1 MLLLYSFLNMKKPG
15 NKSKTAKKKVKT
27 IKSDRKKGKKNFRT
41 WLKEHRAMI
50 IISVIMIIIF
60 VASGTKTFLYLNFIL
75 GNDIIIHLDADK
87 EELNL
92 VRGGEESVNF
102 KAGVITNPF
111 CTAECE
117 SSFEDI
123 SNNKTIDYDNFK
135 LAPGIPIT
143 KEYKIMVDDFGEGQK
158 LYRFRLECIGS
169 ASFLCHTKGE
179 STSRNILIT
188 VEYNLTEDEK
198 ILKNDLKQ
206 NLINLKERLSDLATK
221 ANEVDLVINDLDKH
235 VSIDETK
242 KEFDNA
248 EKEIS
253 KLIEDLNVLKKIWDN
268 QDYYELNKKFKDANT
283 ESIKTAD
290 LIIKIERNVSDSVFL
305 YNSLAD
311 ELNETRE
318 KLKEIKK
325 VLVLDEYLAIEINDN
340 IKVFNSVITSFK
352 LRNEISKK
360 GIEVYSINYS
370 VYTLHEI
377 IKSYE
382 RVESLKRSIE
392 VDINYNI
399 LCMLNQTCVQRPS
412 ISERANQ
419 TEFELENACDNIDE
433 LKVLYTNISND
444 NNNSYANE
452 STDAV
457 DAIKKG
463 IAMEYLNELPEERY
477 DNDII
482 KEILLNYIQNLTADS
497 YDINSTEILKQL
509 IKDQPESCQKINI
522 TYYDLNN
529 ESIELI
535 KEEETMPVKIGIE
548 FDDPLPKCCVFGK
561 CSTCCLSEECVND
574 PSKFPVVFV
583 HGHSVNKKTSADY
596 SLDVFNKLQKELEK
610 DGYLNAGSI
619 SLYTPVDTSPGVW
632 GLSQAPVSIKASYY
646 FDVFKEPEN
655 YVVVQ
660 IKSENIDTYALRLR
674 EIIQTIKHKTG
685 KPKVILMAHSMGG
698 LVSRRYLQ
706 IFGEEDVEKLIM
718 IGTPNQGIE
727 GDIAHMCPIIGDK
740 YACRDMAVNS
750 LFMNKLNRG
759 ELPNIE
765 IYMIIGDGC
774 QMNGQPGDG
783 TVLVKNARLE
793 GEMVENFIING
804 TCNGL
809 EKLHSEMLD
818 PQLYPEVY
826 KIIKGAL
833 KIE

>member
-1 MLLLYSFLNMKKPG
+1 MLLLYLFFNMKNLG
-15 NKSKTAKKKVKT
+15 NKSKTARKKKVKT
-27 IKSDRKKGKKNFRT
+27 IKSDRKKEKKNFIN
-41 WLKEHRAMI
+41 WLKEHRAII
-50 IISVIMIIIF
+50 IISVIIIMIL
-60 VASGTKTFLYLNFIL
+60 VTSGTKVFLYLNFIV

-87 EELNL
+87 EDLNL

-102 KAGVITNPF
+102 KASVITNPF
-111 CTAECE
+111 CAAECE

-123 SNNKTIDYDNFK
+123 SNNKTIDYDSFK
-135 LAPGIPIT
+135 LTPGMPIT
-143 KEYKIMVDDFGEGQK
+143 KEYKIRVDDFGEGQK

-179 STSRNILIT
+179 STSRSILVT

-198 ILKNDLKQ
+198 ILKDDLK
-206 NLINLKERLSDLATK
+206 NKLINLKERLSDLATN
-221 ANEVDLVINDLDKH
+221 ANEVDLVINELDKG

-253 KLIEDLNVLKKIWDN
+253 KLIENLNVLKKIWGN
-268 QDYYELNKKFKDANT
+268 QDYYELNKKFKDIDI

-290 LIIKIERNVSDSVFL
+290 LIIKIDKNISDSIFL
-305 YNSLAD
+305 YNNLAN

-318 KLKEIKK
+318 RLKEIMKF
-325 VLVLDEYLAIEINDN
+325 LVLDENLALEINDN
-340 IKVFNSVITSFK
+340 IKVFNSVINSFK

-360 GIEVYSINYS
+360 RIEVYSINYS
-370 VYTLHEI
+370 VDKLHES

-382 RVESLKRSIE
+382 RGETLKRSIE
-392 VDINYNI
+392 VDINYDI
-399 LCMLNQTCVQRPS
+399 LCRLNQTCVKRPS

-419 TEFELENACDNIDE
+419 TEFELKNACDEIE
-433 LKVLYTNISND
+433 QLKVIYLNISK
-444 NNNSYANE
+444 NNYANR
-452 STDAV
+452 ST
-457 DAIKKG
+457 DAIKKD
-463 IAMEYLNELPEERY
+463 IAENYLNELPEDGYNNE
-477 DNDII
+477 II
-482 KEILLNYIQNLTADS
+482 KEILLAYATNSTEGI
-497 YDINSTEILKQL
+497 YDINSTEEIVEQI
-509 IKDQPESCQKINI
+509 IKDQPESCQKPNI

-548 FDDPLPKCCVFGK
+548 FDEPFPKCCVFGK
-561 CSTCCLSEECVND
+561 CSVCCLSEECVND

-583 HGHSVNKKTSADY
+583 HGHSVNKNTAADY

-660 IKSENIDTYALRLR
+660 TKSENIDTYALRLR
-674 EIIQTIKHKTG
+674 EIIQTIKYRTG
-685 KPKVILMAHSMGG
+685 KPRVVIIAHSMGG

-706 IFGEEDVEKLIM
+706 IFGEDDVEKLIM
-718 IGTPNQGIE
+718 IGTPNKGIE
-727 GDIAHMCPIIGDK
+727 GGIASFCPIVGSEL
-740 YACRDMAVNS
+740 ACRDMKKDS
-750 LFMNKLNRG
+750 LFINKLNSG
-759 ELPNIE
+759 KLPE
-765 IYMIIGDGC
+765 IPIYNIIGNGCPIDGE
-774 QMNGQPGDG
+774 PADG
-783 TVLVKNARLE
+783 TVQVKNVLLE
-793 GEMVENFIING
+793 GENVNNIFVNG

-809 EKLHSEMLD
+809 EKLHSKMLD
-818 PQLYPEVY
+818 TNEYPEVY
-826 KIIKGAL
+826 DIIIRAL
-833 KIE
+833 TIKQS

>member
-1 MLLLYSFLNMKKPG
+1 MKKPG

-27 IKSDRKKGKKNFRT
+27 IKSDRGKKNFRN
-41 WLKEHRAMI
+41 WLKEHRAII
-50 IISVIMIIIF
+50 IISIIMIIIF

-92 VRGGEESVNF
+92 VRGEEGLINF
-102 KAGVITNPF
+102 KAGVTTNPF
-111 CTAECE
+111 CAAECW
-117 SSFEDI
+117 SLFEDI
-123 SNNKTIDYDNFK
+123 SNNKTVDYDNFK

-143 KEYKIMVDDFGEGQK
+143 KEYKIKVDDFGEGQK
-158 LYRFRLECIGS
+158 LYRFRLDCIGS
-169 ASFLCHTKGE
+169 ASLLCHTKGE
-179 STSRNILIT
+179 STSRNILVT
-188 VEYNLTEDEK
+188 VGYNLTEDEGRLK
-198 ILKNDLKQ
+198 DDLKNKLLD
-206 NLINLKERLSDLATK
+206 LKERLSDLATK
-221 ANEVDLVINDLDKH
+221 ENEVDLMINELDRH
-235 VSIDETK
+235 VSIDEIK
-242 KEFDNA
+242 KEFDNT
-248 EKEIS
+248 KIS
-253 KLIEDLNVLKKIWDN
+253 KLIENLNVLKKIWDK
-268 QDYYELNKKFKDANT
+268 QDYYELNKKFKDADT

-290 LIIKIERNVSDSVFL
+290 WIIKIDKNISDSVFL
-305 YNSLAD
+305 YNNFAN

-318 KLKEIKK
+318 KLKGIKN
-325 VLVLDEYLAIEINDN
+325 VLVLDENFAIEINNN
-340 IKVFNSVITSFK
+340 INVFNSVIKSFK
-352 LRNEISKK
+352 SRNEISKK
-360 GIEVYSINYS
+360 RIEVYSINYS
-370 VYTLHEI
+370 IDKLYEG
-377 IKSYE
+377 IKNYE
-382 RVESLKRSIE
+382 RVESLKKSIE
-392 VDINYNI
+392 VDINYDI

-419 TEFELENACDNIDE
+419 TEFDLKNSCDEIE
-433 LKVLYTNISND
+433 QLKIIYLNMSK
-444 NNNSYANE
+444 NNHTNE
-452 STDAV
+452 SA
-457 DAIKKG
+457 DAIKKD
-463 IAMEYLNELPEERY
+463 IAEKYLNELPEDGYNNE
-477 DNDII
+477 II
-482 KEILLNYIQNLTADS
+482 KEILLAYNKDS
-497 YDINSTEILKQL
+497 TMINSTEILKQL
-509 IKDQPESCQKINI
+509 IKDQPENCQKPNI

-535 KEEETMPVKIGIE
+535 KQEETMPVKIGIE

-561 CSTCCLSEECVND
+561 CSACCLSEECIND

-619 SLYTPVDTSPGVW
+619 SLYTPADTSPGVW

-674 EIIQTIKHKTG
+674 EIIQTIKHRTG

-727 GDIAHMCPIIGDK
+727 GNIAHICPIIGDK

-750 LFMNKLNRG
+750 LFINKLNRG
-759 ELPNIE
+759 ELPNIKT
-765 IYMIIGDGC
+765 YMIIGDGC
-774 QMNGQPGDG
+774 QMDGQPGDG

-793 GEMVENFIING
+793 GEMVKNFVING
-804 TCNGL
+804 TCDGL
-809 EKLHSEMLD
+809 KMLHSKMLD

-826 KIIKGAL
+826 KIIKQAL
-833 KIE
+833 LE

>member
-1 MLLLYSFLNMKKPG
+1 MKKPG
-15 NKSKTAKKKVKT
+15 NKSKTAKKEKVKAV
-27 IKSDRKKGKKNFRT
+27 KLEKKEKRT
-41 WLKEHRAMI
+41 WLKEHRAII
-50 IISVIMIIIF
+50 IISVIIIMIL
-60 VASGTKTFLYLNFIL
+60 VTSGTKTFLYLNFIL

-87 EELNL
+87 EDLNL
-92 VRGGEESVNF
+92 VRGEEASVNF
-102 KAGVITNPF
+102 KAGITTNPF

-135 LAPGIPIT
+135 LTPGMPIT
-143 KEYKIMVDDFGEGQK
+143 REYKIRVGDFGEGQK

-179 STSRNILIT
+179 STSRNILVT
-188 VEYNLTEDEK
+188 VEYNLTENERKLKDE
-198 ILKNDLKQ
+198 LKNK
-206 NLINLKERLSDLATK
+206 LIDLKERLSDLATK
-221 ANEVDLVINDLDKH
+221 ANEVDLMINELDKR

-248 EKEIS
+248 EIS
-253 KLIEDLNVLKKIWDN
+253 ILIENLNVLKKIWDK
-268 QDYYELNKKFKDANT
+268 QDYYELNKKFKDLDT

-290 LIIKIERNVSDSVFL
+290 LIIKIDRNISDSVFS
-305 YNSLAD
+305 YNKLAN

-318 KLKEIKK
+318 TLKEIKN
-325 VLVLDEYLAIEINDN
+325 VLVLDENLALEINEN
-340 IKVFNSVITSFK
+340 IKVFNSVIKSFK
-352 LRNEISKK
+352 SRNEISKK
-360 GIEVYSINYS
+360 RIEAYSINYS
-370 VYTLHEI
+370 VDKLYES
-377 IKSYE
+377 IKNYE
-382 RVESLKRSIE
+382 RKETLKRSID
-392 VDINYNI
+392 VDINYDI
-399 LCMLNQTCVQRPS
+399 LCKLNQTCVKRPS

-419 TEFELENACDNIDE
+419 TKFELENACDEIE
-433 LKVLYTNISND
+433 QLKIIYLNMSKNG
-444 NNNSYANE
+444 YANR
-452 STDAV
+452 SIG
-457 DAIKKG
+457 AIKKD
-463 IAMEYLNELPEERY
+463 IAEKYLNELPEDGY
-477 DNDII
+477 NNGII
-482 KEILLNYIQNLTADS
+482 KEILLVYIQNSTADA
-497 YDINSTEILKQL
+497 YDINSTGILKQL
-509 IKDQPESCQKINI
+509 IKDQPESCQKPNI

-529 ESIELI
+529 GSIELI
-535 KEEETMPVKIGIE
+535 KEEETMPVKIDIE

-561 CSTCCLSEECVND
+561 CSPCCLSEECIND

-660 IKSENIDTYALRLR
+660 TKSENIDTYALRLR
-674 EIIQTIKHKTG
+674 EIIQTIKHRTG
-685 KPKVILMAHSMGG
+685 KPKVVIIAHSMGG

-718 IGTPNQGIE
+718 IGTPNHGIE
-727 GDIAHMCPIIGDK
+727 GDIAHICPIIGDK

-759 ELPNIE
+759 ELPNIKV
-765 IYMIIGDGC
+765 YMIIGNGC
-774 QMNGQPGDG
+774 QMDGQPGDG
-783 TVLVKNARLE
+783 TVLVKNAKLE
-793 GEMVENFIING
+793 GDMVKNFIING
-804 TCNGL
+804 TCDGL
-809 EKLHSEMLD
+809 KMLHSKMLD
-818 PQLYPEVY
+818 PQLHPEVY
-826 KIIKGAL
+826 NIIKGAL

>member
-1 MLLLYSFLNMKKPG
+1 MK
-15 NKSKTAKKKVKT
+15 KSKTVKKKKTKT
-27 IKSDRKKGKKNFRT
+27 IKSERN
-41 WLKEHRAMI
+41 WLKEHRVII
-50 IISVIMIIIF
+50 IISVIIIMIL
-60 VASGTKTFLYLNFIL
+60 VTSGTKTFLYLNFIL

-87 EELNL
+87 EDLSL
-92 VRGGEESVNF
+92 VRGEEELVNF
-102 KAGVITNPF
+102 KASITTNPF

-123 SNNKTIDYDNFK
+123 SNNKIIDHNNFK
-135 LAPGIPIT
+135 LTPGMPIT
-143 KEYKIMVDDFGEGQK
+143 KEYKIRVDDFGEGQK

-179 STSRNILIT
+179 STSRNILVT
-188 VEYNLTEDEK
+188 VEYKLTENERKLKDD
-198 ILKNDLKQ
+198 LKNKLIDLK
-206 NLINLKERLSDLATK
+206 KRLSDLATK
-221 ANEVDLVINDLDKH
+221 ANKVDLIIDKIDKH

-253 KLIEDLNVLKKIWDN
+253 KLIENLNVLKKIWDK
-268 QDYYELNKKFKDANT
+268 QDYYSLNNSFQETNT
-283 ESIKTAD
+283 KSIRIRK
-290 LIIKIERNVSDSVFL
+290 IIKIIDSNMSAIISFHNDL
-305 YNSLAD
+305 LS
-311 ELNETRE
+311 ELSQTRE

-325 VLVLDEYLAIEINDN
+325 VLVLDENLAIEINNN
-340 IKVFNSVITSFK
+340 IKVFNSVIKSFK
-352 LRNEISKK
+352 SRNEISKK
-360 GIEVYSINYS
+360 RIEVYSINYS
-370 VYTLHEI
+370 VYTLYEG
-377 IKSYE
+377 IKNYE
-382 RVESLKRSIE
+382 RKESLKRSIE
-392 VDINYNI
+392 VDINYDI
-399 LCMLNQTCVQRPS
+399 LCMLNQTCVKRPS
-412 ISERANQ
+412 RANQ
-419 TEFELENACDNIDE
+419 TEFKLKNACNEIE
-433 LKVLYTNISND
+433 QLKIIYLNLSK
-444 NNNSYANE
+444 NNHSNE
-452 STDAV
+452 SI
-457 DAIKKG
+457 DAIKKD
-463 IAMEYLNELPEERY
+463 IAEKYLNELPEDGYNNE
-477 DNDII
+477 II
-482 KEILLNYIQNLTADS
+482 KEILLAYNQNSTAEV

-509 IKDQPESCQKINI
+509 IKDQPESCQKLNI
-522 TYYDLNN
+522 TYDDLNN

-535 KEEETMPVKIGIE
+535 KEKETMPVKIGIE
-548 FDDPLPKCCVFGK
+548 FDDPLPKCCVFGE
-561 CSTCCLSEECVND
+561 CSPCCLSEECIND
-574 PSKFPVVFV
+574 PSKFPIVFV

-619 SLYTPVDTSPGVW
+619 SLYTPVDTSPGLW
-632 GLSQAPVSIKASYY
+632 GLSQVPVSIKASYY

-706 IFGEEDVEKLIM
+706 IFGEDDVEKLIM

-727 GDIAHMCPIIGDK
+727 GDIAHVCPIIGDK

-774 QMNGQPGDG
+774 LMDGQPGDG
-783 TVLVKNARLE
+783 TVLVKNAKLE
-793 GEMVENFIING
+793 GKMVENFIING
-804 TCNGL
+804 TCDGL
-809 EKLHSEMLD
+809 KMLHSKMID

-833 KIE
+833 KTE

>member
-1 MLLLYSFLNMKKPG
+1 MK
-15 NKSKTAKKKVKT
+15 KSKTAKKKKVKT
-27 IKSDRKKGKKNFRT
+27 IKSGKKEKRT
-41 WLKEHRAMI
+41 WLKEHRAII
-50 IISVIMIIIF
+50 IISVIIIMII
-60 VASGTKTFLYLNFIL
+60 VTSGTKTFLYLNFIL

-92 VRGGEESVNF
+92 VRGEEELINF

-111 CTAECE
+111 CTAECK

-123 SNNKTIDYDNFK
+123 SNNKTIDDNNFK
-135 LAPGIPIT
+135 LTPGMPIT
-143 KEYKIMVDDFGEGQK
+143 KEYKIRVDDFGEGQK
-158 LYRFRLECIGS
+158 LYRFRLECIGL

-179 STSRNILIT
+179 STSRNILVT
-188 VEYNLTEDEK
+188 VEYNLTESERKLKED
-198 ILKNDLKQ
+198 LKNK
-206 NLINLKERLSDLATK
+206 LIDLKERLSDLATRE
-221 ANEVDLVINDLDKH
+221 NEVELMINELDNR

-253 KLIEDLNVLKKIWDN
+253 KLIENLNVLKKTWEK
-268 QDYYELNKKFKDANT
+268 QDYYELSKKFKNADI

-290 LIIKIERNVSDSVFL
+290 LIIKIDRNISDSVFL
-305 YNSLAD
+305 YNNFAN

-318 KLKEIKK
+318 RLSEIKEI
-325 VLVLDEYLAIEINDN
+325 LVLDEDIALEINEN
-340 IKVFNSVITSFK
+340 IKVFNSVIKSFK
-352 LRNEISKK
+352 SRNEISKK
-360 GIEVYSINYS
+360 RTEVYSINYS
-370 VYTLHEI
+370 VGILYES

-382 RVESLKRSIE
+382 RKETLKRSLE
-392 VDINYNI
+392 VDINYDA
-399 LCMLNQTCVQRPS
+399 LCMLNQTCVKRPS
-412 ISERANQ
+412 RANQ
-419 TEFELENACDNIDE
+419 TEFELKNACDEIE
-433 LKVLYTNISND
+433 QLKVIYINISKNH
-444 NNNSYANE
+444 YANG
-452 STDAV
+452 SA
-457 DAIKKG
+457 DAIKKD
-463 IAMEYLNELPEERY
+463 IAEKYLNELPEDGYNNE
-477 DNDII
+477 II
-482 KEILLNYIQNLTADS
+482 KEILSIYIKNLTADA
-497 YDINSTEILKQL
+497 YGINSTEILKQF

-535 KEEETMPVKIGIE
+535 EEEETMPVKIGIE
-548 FDDPLPKCCVFGK
+548 FDEPSLKCCVFGK
-561 CSTCCLSEECVND
+561 CSPCCLSEECIND

-660 IKSENIDTYALRLR
+660 TKSENIDTYALRLE
-674 EIIQTIKHKTG
+674 EIIQTIKHRTG
-685 KPKVILMAHSMGG
+685 KPRVVIIAHSMGG

-718 IGTPNQGIE
+718 IGTPNHGIE
-727 GDIAHMCPIIGDK
+727 GDIAHVCPIIGDK

-759 ELPNIE
+759 ELPNID

-774 QMNGQPGDG
+774 LMDGQPGDG
-783 TVLVKNARLE
+783 TVLVKNAKLE
-793 GEMVENFIING
+793 GEMVKNFIING
-804 TCNGL
+804 TCDGL
-809 EKLHSEMLD
+809 KMLHSKMID

-826 KIIKGAL
+826 KIIKQAL
-833 KIE
+833 LAK

>member
-1 MLLLYSFLNMKKPG
+1 MKKPG

-27 IKSDRKKGKKNFRT
+27 IKSDRKKGKKNFRN
-41 WLKEHRAMI
+41 WLKEHRAII

-92 VRGGEESVNF
+92 IRGEEESVNF

-135 LAPGIPIT
+135 LTPGMPIT
-143 KEYKIMVDDFGEGQK
+143 KEYKIKVDDFGEGQK

-169 ASFLCHTKGE
+169 ASLLCHTKGE
-179 STSRNILIT
+179 STSRNILVT
-188 VEYNLTEDEK
+188 VEYKLTENEK
-198 ILKNDLKQ
+198 ILKDDLK
-206 NLINLKERLSDLATK
+206 NKLLNLKERLSDLATK
-221 ANEVDLVINDLDKH
+221 ANEIDLVINELENH

-248 EKEIS
+248 KIS
-253 KLIEDLNVLKKIWDN
+253 KLIENLNALKKIWDK
-268 QDYYELNKKFKDANT
+268 QDYYELNKKFKDADT
-283 ESIKTAD
+283 ESVKTAD
-290 LIIKIERNVSDSVFL
+290 LIIKIDKNISDSIFL
-305 YNSLAD
+305 YNALAN

-318 KLKEIKK
+318 TLKEIKK
-325 VLVLDEYLAIEINDN
+325 ILVLDENFALEINNN
-340 IKVFNSVITSFK
+340 IKVFNSVIKSFK
-352 LRNEISKK
+352 SRNDISKK
-360 GIEVYSINYS
+360 SIEVYSINYS
-370 VYTLHEI
+370 VDTLHES
-377 IKSYE
+377 IKNYE
-382 RVESLKRSIE
+382 KKESLKRSIE
-392 VDINYNI
+392 VDINYEI
-399 LCMLNQTCVQRPS
+399 LCILNQTCVQRPS

-457 DAIKKG
+457 DAIKKD
-463 IAMEYLNELPEERY
+463 IAENYLNELPEDGYNNEV
-477 DNDII
+477 I
-482 KEILLNYIQNLTADS
+482 KEILLDYIQNLTADS

-509 IKDQPESCQKINI
+509 IKDQPESCQKPNI

-535 KEEETMPVKIGIE
+535 EEEETMPVKIGIE

-561 CSTCCLSEECVND
+561 CSTCCLSEECVNE
-574 PSKFPVVFV
+574 PSKFPIVFV

-660 IKSENIDTYALRLR
+660 TKSENIDTYALRLR

-685 KPKVILMAHSMGG
+685 KPKVILIAHSMGG

-727 GDIAHMCPIIGDK
+727 GNIAHICPIIGDK

-750 LFMNKLNRG
+750 LFINKLNRG
-759 ELPNIE
+759 ELPNIKT
-765 IYMIIGDGC
+765 YMIIGNGC
-774 QMNGQPGDG
+774 QMDGQPGDG
-783 TVLVKNARLE
+783 TVLVKNAKLE
-793 GEMVENFIING
+793 GDMVKNFIING

-809 EKLHSEMLD
+809 KKLHSEMLD

>member
-1 MLLLYSFLNMKKPG
+1 MKKPG

-27 IKSDRKKGKKNFRT
+27 IKSDRKKGKKNFRN
-41 WLKEHRAMI
+41 WLKEHRAII

-92 VRGGEESVNF
+92 IRGEEESVNF

-135 LAPGIPIT
+135 LTPGMPIT
-143 KEYKIMVDDFGEGQK
+143 KEYKIKVDDFGEGQK

-169 ASFLCHTKGE
+169 ASLLCHTKGE
-179 STSRNILIT
+179 STSRNILVT
-188 VEYNLTEDEK
+188 VEYKLTENEK
-198 ILKNDLKQ
+198 ILKDDLK
-206 NLINLKERLSDLATK
+206 NKLLNLKERLSDLATK
-221 ANEVDLVINDLDKH
+221 ANEIDLVINELENH

-248 EKEIS
+248 KIS
-253 KLIEDLNVLKKIWDN
+253 KLIENLNALKKIWDK
-268 QDYYELNKKFKDANT
+268 QDYYELNKKFKDADT
-283 ESIKTAD
+283 ESVKTAD
-290 LIIKIERNVSDSVFL
+290 LIIKIDKNISDSIFL
-305 YNSLAD
+305 YNALAN

-318 KLKEIKK
+318 TLKEIKK
-325 VLVLDEYLAIEINDN
+325 ILVLDENFALEINNN
-340 IKVFNSVITSFK
+340 IKVFNSVIKSFK
-352 LRNEISKK
+352 SRNDISKK
-360 GIEVYSINYS
+360 SIEVYSINYS
-370 VYTLHEI
+370 VDTLHES
-377 IKSYE
+377 IKNYE
-382 RVESLKRSIE
+382 KKESLKRSIE
-392 VDINYNI
+392 VDINYEI
-399 LCMLNQTCVQRPS
+399 LCILNQTCVQRPS

-457 DAIKKG
+457 DAIKKD
-463 IAMEYLNELPEERY
+463 IAENYLNELPEDGYNNEV
-477 DNDII
+477 I
-482 KEILLNYIQNLTADS
+482 KEILLDYIQNLTADS

-509 IKDQPESCQKINI
+509 IKDQPESCQKPNI

-535 KEEETMPVKIGIE
+535 EEEETMPVKIGIE

-561 CSTCCLSEECVND
+561 CSTCCLSEECVNE
-574 PSKFPVVFV
+574 PSKFPIVFV

-632 GLSQAPVSIKASYY
+632 GFSQAPVSIKASYY

-660 IKSENIDTYALRLR
+660 TKSENIDTYALRLR

-685 KPKVILMAHSMGG
+685 KPKVILIAHSMGG

-718 IGTPNQGIE
+718 IGTPNKGIE

-750 LFMNKLNRG
+750 LFINKLNRG

-783 TVLVKNARLE
+783 TVLIKNAKLE
-793 GEMVENFIING
+793 GKMVKNFIING
-804 TCNGL
+804 TCDGL
-809 EKLHSEMLD
+809 KKLHSKMLD
-818 PQLYPEVY
+818 TDEYPEVY
-826 KIIKGAL
+826 DIIINAL
-833 KIE
+833 KS